1 MLRALESWAFCL
13 LKKHP
18 RLLVSEAVIVL
29 LLVGMF
35 VMSYIAV
42 DMAKEMRGTS
52 DGVMQNGDGETVKVG
67 DRWLSVVRTGG
78 GRRRSAEVA
87 ASRAFFFFAYVRALL
102 GVAASAEE
110 SWRLPVLPLMFK
122 LMAQW

>member
-87 ASRAFFFFAYVRALL
+87 ASRAFFFLHTFVHC
-102 GVAASAEE
+102 
-110 SWRLPVLPLMFK
+110 WVLPHRPKRAGGCQFCL
-122 LMAQW
+122 